1 MTALDQLVLS
11 NLEHLS
17 EEGKEVARKRLGRY
31 EKKSNRKDD
40 YIARQK
46 VANFFLKLKK

>member
-31 EKKSNRKDD
+31 SKKPKKKENP
-40 YIARQK
+40 IARKK
-46 VANFFLKLKK
+46 VDDFFLNLKK